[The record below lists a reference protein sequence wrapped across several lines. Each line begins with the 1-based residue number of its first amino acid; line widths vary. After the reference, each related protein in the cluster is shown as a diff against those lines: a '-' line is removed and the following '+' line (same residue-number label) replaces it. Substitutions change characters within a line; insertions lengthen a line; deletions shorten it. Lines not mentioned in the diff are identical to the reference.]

1 MSFTDNFMNKDSNFK
16 IIENE
21 SIQSIEEEINRV
33 NFLCEQLESYI
44 KGKNSDLGQE
54 NKQRSISS
62 NVRKKPNELI
72 YPNRSRADVI
82 TTPSSDR
89 IVQNPMNKD
98 HSVDHKNKVFERLYK
113 EKENK
118 IKLNEK
124 IQQKQEQE
132 QEKNKNR
139 LNKNEVNS
147 MLSRFKYYQ
156 IEKQSKISEMKR
168 KVINKEEQNIKS
180 VPEISLNSKKLQ
192 NNNED
197 DFLTRMEKLREQSE
211 LKKKEMIDKE
221 QQRKNEEEMQI
232 IQEARSRH
240 KKRKESNYIDQK
252 NKSNYKESEFR
263 EDFNNMNYKLKESV
277 FENSRPRKS
286 IEEDFMILRDDPII
300 KDLIRNRIRKSNKN
314 D

>member
-1 MSFTDNFMNKDSNFK
+1 MSFTDNFMNKDSNYK
-16 IIENE
+16 IIEND
-21 SIQSIEEEINRV
+21 SIQNIEEEINRV

-72 YPNRSRADVI
+72 YPNRSRANVI

-89 IVQNPMNKD
+89 IVQNSVNKD

-156 IEKQSKISEMKR
+156 IEKQSKILEMKR
-168 KVINKEEQNIKS
+168 KVIDKEEQNIKS

-192 NNNED
+192 NNKED

-232 IQEARSRH
+232 IQEARIRH

-252 NKSNYKESEFR
+252 NKSNYKESEYR

-277 FENSRPRKS
+277 FDNTRPRKS
-286 IEEDFMILRDDPII
+286 IEEDFMILKDDPII